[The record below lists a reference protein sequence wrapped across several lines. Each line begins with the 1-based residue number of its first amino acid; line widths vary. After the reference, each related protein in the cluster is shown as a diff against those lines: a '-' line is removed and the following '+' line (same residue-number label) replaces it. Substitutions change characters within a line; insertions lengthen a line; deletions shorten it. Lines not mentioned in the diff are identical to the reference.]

1 MKILE
6 THELRALPT
15 PRLLALY
22 RKKFKHM
29 QNGYALLT
37 DYGTMPEALQDEND
51 QFVKELKKLNRYCD
65 KIKAILDT
73 RENVERGKK

>member
-6 THELRALPT
+6 THELKALPT

-22 RKKFKHM
+22 RKKYKHM
-29 QNGYALLT
+29 ESGYAIVT
-37 DYGTMPEALQDEND
+37 DYGAMPEALKDEND
-51 QFVKELKKLNRYCD
+51 QFIKDLKKLNKYCN
-65 KIKAILDT
+65 KMKAILDT

>member
-6 THELRALPT
+6 THELHNLTT

-22 RKKFKHM
+22 RKKTKHM
-29 QNGYALLT
+29 KNGYALIT
-37 DYGTMPEALQDEND
+37 DYGTMPEALKDED
-51 QFVKELKKLNRYCD
+51 DPFVKDLLKLNEYCD
-65 KIKAILDT
+65 EMKAILDT